1 MKTLNTLVCV
11 GTSERYN
18 DNNGAY
24 TMFYMFDGETVT
36 TEGGS
41 MSGMSFNTY
50 TVTSDLD
57 LIVKASLID
66 NLVNGVKDWHLS
78 ADDAQAIKLND
89 DAQAIKLNND
99 VDSLLASLVGSYVDQ
114 MIQLGDYAMTTVKGS
129 YDRLVAKHAL
139 IKFN

>member
-24 TMFYMFDGETVT
+24 TMFYMFDGVTVT

-41 MSGMSFNTY
+41 MSGLKFDAY
-50 TVTSDLD
+50 TVTNDLD
-57 LIVKASLID
+57 LIVKASLVD
-66 NLVNGVKDWHLS
+66 CLVNGVKDWHLNT
-78 ADDAQAIKLND
+78 DDAQAIQLN
-89 DAQAIKLNND
+89 KD
-99 VDSLLASLVGSYVDQ
+99 VDALLSSLVGSYVDQ
-114 MIQLGDYAMTTVKGS
+114 MIQLGDYAMSTVKGS
-129 YDRLVAKHAL
+129 YDRLVAKQAL

>member
-24 TMFYMFDGETVT
+24 TMFYMFDGETVI
-36 TEGGS
+36 TEGGP

-78 ADDAQAIKLND
+78 AD

-129 YDRLVAKHAL
+129 YDRLVAKQAL

>member
-24 TMFYMFDGETVT
+24 TMFYMFDGVNLI

-66 NLVNGVKDWHLS
+66 SVLNGVKDWHLS
-78 ADDAQAIKLND
+78 AD

-129 YDRLVAKHAL
+129 YDRLVAKQAL

>member
-24 TMFYMFDGETVT
+24 TMFYMFDGETVI
-36 TEGGS
+36 TEGGP

-50 TVTSDLD
+50 TVTNDLD

-66 NLVNGVKDWHLS
+66 SLVNGVKDWHLS
-78 ADDAQAIKLND
+78 AD

-129 YDRLVAKHAL
+129 YDRLVAKQAL
-139 IKFN
+139 IKLN

>member
-24 TMFYMFDGETVT
+24 TMFYMFDGETVI

-41 MSGMSFNTY
+41 MSGLKFDAY

-66 NLVNGVKDWHLS
+66 SLVNGVKDWHLS
-78 ADDAQAIKLND
+78 ADDAQD
-89 DAQAIKLNND
+89 IKLNND

-129 YDRLVAKHAL
+129 YERLVAKQAL
-139 IKFN
+139 VKFN